1 VGANATVDETKL
13 NAPAFQHPMPGHAPL
28 VGLFARATFGQTT
41 VGLPNPMLTKLSV
54 HPAVVVCRNAA
65 PNGPLMLVSFAPAPT
80 VGLLDDIGA

>member
-1 VGANATVDETKL
+1 VDETKL
-13 NAPAFQHPMPGHAPL
+13 NAPAFQHPRPGHAPV
-28 VGLFARATFGQTT
+28 VGLFDGVWLGQLT
-41 VGLPNPMLTKLSV
+41 VGTPNPVLIKLSV

>member
-1 VGANATVDETKL
+1 VDETKL
-13 NAPAFQHPMPGHAPL
+13 NAPAFQHPIPGHGPL
-28 VGLFARATFGQTT
+28 VGLSDVATFGQLTLLPT
-41 VGLPNPMLTKLSV
+41 VTYV